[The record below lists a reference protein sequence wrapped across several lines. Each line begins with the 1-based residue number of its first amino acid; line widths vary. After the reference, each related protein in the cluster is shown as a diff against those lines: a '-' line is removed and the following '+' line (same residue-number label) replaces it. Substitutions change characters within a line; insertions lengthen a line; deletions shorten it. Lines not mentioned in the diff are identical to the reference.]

1 MADILN
7 SRVARER
14 GLFNP
19 AYLDMLLGE
28 PDKHY
33 TAILGSKLW
42 HAALLELWLQVNVDG
57 V

>member
-7 SRVARER
+7 SRAARER
-14 GLFNP
+14 GLFNRD
-19 AYLDMLLGE
+19 YLELLLKE

-42 HAALLELWLQVNVDG
+42 HAALLELWLQTHVDG